1 MQIRTSAP
9 KEFEHFVAYFI
20 VAYVLTLGYRHRV
33 FAPAVG
39 VFLIAVAGALELV
52 QKLVPGR
59 TATLGDW
66 EASTMGAIFGTVF
79 AVVLCSLLG
88 TIKRKK
94 L

>member
-20 VAYVLTLGYRHRV
+20 VASALALGYRRRV

-39 VFLIAVAGALELV
+39 IFLIALAVALEQV

-59 TATLGDW
+59 TATLADW
-66 EASTMGAIFGTVF
+66 EASTMGPSSAQFSQSSW
-79 AVVLCSLLG
+79 AALP
-88 TIKRKK
+88 
-94 L
+94 